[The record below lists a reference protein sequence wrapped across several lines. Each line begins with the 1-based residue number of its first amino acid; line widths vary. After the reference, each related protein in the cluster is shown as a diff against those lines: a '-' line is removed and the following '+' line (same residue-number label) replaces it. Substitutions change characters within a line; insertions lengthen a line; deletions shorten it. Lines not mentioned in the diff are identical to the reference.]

1 MTRQA
6 RIGLILFAIYLVFYG
21 AFVGLNA
28 FAPWTMATTPI
39 AGINLAVPYG
49 FALIV
54 LALVLAALY
63 GYLCRGSHDEPARR
77 SHDAANRR

>member
-6 RIGLILFAIYLVFYG
+6 RIGLILFTIYLVFYG

-28 FAPWTMATTPI
+28 FAPQTMAMTPI

-49 FALIV
+49 FALII
-54 LALVLAALY
+54 LALILAALY
-63 GYLCRGSHDEPARR
+63 GYLCRGLHDEGARR
-77 SHDAANRR
+77 SNDAGDRR

>member
-6 RIGLILFAIYLVFYG
+6 RIGLVLFTIYLVFYG
-21 AFVGLNA
+21 TFVGLNA
-28 FAPWTMATTPI
+28 FAPQTMATTPV

-49 FALIV
+49 FALIA

-63 GYLCRGSHDEPARR
+63 GYLCRGSLEHGARQCN
-77 SHDAANRR
+77 DAGNRR